1 MHARANRVK
10 KIAVAIMS
18 SEAVVVVCTRVIDR
32 SAAGCD
38 GGDPPKMYG

>member
-18 SEAVVVVCTRVIDR
+18 SEAVVVVCTRVIGR
-32 SAAGCD
+32 RGGGRD
-38 GGDPPKMYG
+38 GGDSPKMYG